1 MDVQRLPIL
10 RVSPTLLEVLL
21 MYSGI
26 REFHKSFCMSFAV
39 QGNRTARKNLSAR
52 SMPYRSYL
60 CMLMSNAPPALPE
73 LNMGETGHWK
83 MLCTTKNHCRSFYNA
98 IACSFSQWQTR
109 RTRRHCQLWKGLKS
123 FSCSWNGNKDTR
135 RCFGI

>member
-1 MDVQRLPIL
+1 
-10 RVSPTLLEVLL
+10 

-73 LNMGETGHWK
+73 LNMVGNGHRGEYYTQLK
-83 MLCTTKNHCRSFYNA
+83 ITTAVFTMPLLARFP
-98 IACSFSQWQTR
+98 
-109 RTRRHCQLWKGLKS
+109 
-123 FSCSWNGNKDTR
+123 NGKHAK
-135 RCFGI
+135 